1 MSRQPYFP
9 AYSNLK
15 PIYGIAHPQRM
26 TKMAEA
32 VGHCIMLF
40 SYVDWQMAL
49 LLAAIMKTESEASVA
64 IFLTLRNARA
74 QRDVLI
80 AASEMTLHGDEKEAF
95 DALLTVY
102 GGLQAQRADIAHGIF
117 GLIPKIEDRA
127 AWIETKN
134 LSKHWIESFHGTGRR
149 LSDLG
154 VDEAERTERED
165 ERLMRL
171 SFFYKTTDLAQ
182 LESDIKEL
190 WEASFHFY
198 VHLRYEQGRLER
210 ESFEKL
216 CAVPQI
222 ARALAQMRDL
232 KNNPRPAE

>member
-1 MSRQPYFP
+1 M
-9 AYSNLK
+9 AK
-15 PIYGIAHPQRM
+15 I
-26 TKMAEA
+26 AEA
-32 VGHCIMLF
+32 VGRCIMMF

-49 LLAAIMKTESEASVA
+49 LLAAIMKTESQASVA
-64 IFLTLRNARA
+64 IFLSLRNARA

-80 AASEMTLHGDEKEAF
+80 AAGEMTLHEDEKEAF

-102 GGLQAQRADIAHGIF
+102 GSLQAQRADIAHGVF
-117 GLIPKIEDRA
+117 GLIPKTEDQA

-134 LSKHWIESFHGTGRR
+134 LSKHWIERFHGVGRR

-154 VDEAERTERED
+154 VDDAEHAKRED

-171 SFFYKTTDLAQ
+171 SSVYKTTDLAQ

-190 WEASFHFY
+190 WEASFYFY
-198 VHLRYEQGRLER
+198 EHLRYGRGGLER
-210 ESFEKL
+210 EAFEKL

-222 ARALAQMRDL
+222 ARALAQIRDP
-232 KNNPRPAE
+232 KSNPRPAG